1 MDKITHK
8 GIIERVDD
16 GKVIVRIVQ
25 NSACGACRVAGHCSA
40 AESKEKL
47 VEAIAPS
54 ASNKYAK
61 GDEVT
66 VAMKGASGVKA
77 VLIAFIFPFILM
89 VAVIAL
95 LLALSCGE
103 NDAALCGVGILI
115 PYYGIVYLL
124 NNKLKRQFQ
133 FVLED
138 TLKLN

>member
-8 GIIERVDD
+8 GIIEKVDN

-54 ASNKYAK
+54 DKAIYAK

-66 VAMKGASGVKA
+66 VAMKGSSGGKA
-77 VLIAFIFPFILM
+77 ILIAFIIPFVLM
-89 VAVIAL
+89 VATIAL
-95 LLALSCGE
+95 LLALSSGE
-103 NDAALCGVGILI
+103 DVAALCGVGILI
-115 PYYGIVYLL
+115 PYYGIVYLF
-124 NNKLKRQFQ
+124 NSKLKQQFQ

-138 TLKLN
+138 T